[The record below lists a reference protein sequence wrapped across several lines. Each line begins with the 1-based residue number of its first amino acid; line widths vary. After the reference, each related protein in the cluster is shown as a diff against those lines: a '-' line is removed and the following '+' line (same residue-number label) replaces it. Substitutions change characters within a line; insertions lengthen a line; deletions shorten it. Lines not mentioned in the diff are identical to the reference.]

1 MDLHRE
7 EALGKT
13 YDLALIQRLWR
24 YVRPYRAQFFVALL
38 CLPVTSVFLLA
49 QPYLLKVAVDRYM
62 TQNDPGGLAMTG
74 LLFGGALIGEFLF
87 FYIQFNA
94 TMSMAQ
100 KSLADLRRDLFAHL
114 QELPARFFERNPV
127 GRLVTRLTTDVD
139 AINEAFSAGTLTI
152 FMDVLTTLGII
163 TIMLLLDFYL
173 ALVTLTLLP
182 PLLIALNFFRVRTRK
197 NYRTIR
203 ERLARINAFL
213 QETISG
219 VMVVHLFAQEK
230 RLFAEFEQRNR
241 DHRDANN
248 ISNIY
253 EATLFS
259 TVEATSSISI
269 ALMLWYGASQ
279 VGIGQVGTGQV
290 GTDLVAL
297 GTLVAFVDYVQKLF
311 VPIREFSTKYTTLQ
325 SALTAVERV
334 FQLLDTPT
342 TITSP
347 DVPQQPAQIRGQIIF
362 EHVWFAY
369 NDEDWVLRD
378 VSFTLEPG
386 EKIAL
391 VGATGAGKTTISKLL
406 NRFYDIQKGRIL
418 IDGVEV
424 RDWDLAVLRRQI
436 GIVLQDVFMFV
447 GDIATNI
454 SLGASEISQQAIE
467 QAAQAVNADHFIRQ
481 LPHGYAEELYER
493 GSNLSAGQRQLLS
506 FARALAYDPAILV
519 MDEATSSVDPETEVL
534 IQDAL
539 ATLMQG
545 RTTLVVAH
553 RFSTIQNVDRILVMH
568 KGQLRESGTHQEL
581 MAQHGI
587 YWRLYQL
594 QYEDTGDAS
603 DGLHARQ
610 SESPESPE
618 SPESRLNASSASPRT
633 EL

>member
-62 TQNDPGGLAMTG
+62 TQNDPGGLATTG

-182 PLLIALNFFRVRTRK
+182 PLLIALNFFRVRTRR

-248 ISNIY
+248 ISNVY

-342 TITSP
+342 TITTP

-594 QYEDTGDAS
+594 QYEDTGDGS
-603 DGLHARQ
+603 DGLHAHQ

>member
-13 YDLALIQRLWR
+13 YDLALIRRLWR

-38 CLPVTSVFLLA
+38 CLPVTSGFLLA

-62 TQNDPGGLAMTG
+62 THNDPGGLAMTG

-94 TMSMAQ
+94 TMSVAQ

-182 PLLIALNFFRVRTRK
+182 PLLIALNFFRVRTRR

-230 RLFAEFEQRNR
+230 KLFAEFEQRNR

-325 SALTAVERV
+325 SALTAIERV

-342 TITSP
+342 TITTP
-347 DVPQQPAQIRGQIIF
+347 DVPQQPPQIRGQIIF

-369 NDEDWVLRD
+369 NDADWVLRD

-391 VGATGAGKTTISKLL
+391 VGATGG
-406 NRFYDIQKGRIL
+406 G
-418 IDGVEV
+418 
-424 RDWDLAVLRRQI
+424 
-436 GIVLQDVFMFV
+436 QD
-447 GDIATNI
+447 DN
-454 SLGASEISQQAIE
+454 
-467 QAAQAVNADHFIRQ
+467 
-481 LPHGYAEELYER
+481 
-493 GSNLSAGQRQLLS
+493 
-506 FARALAYDPAILV
+506 
-519 MDEATSSVDPETEVL
+519 
-534 IQDAL
+534 
-539 ATLMQG
+539 
-545 RTTLVVAH
+545 
-553 RFSTIQNVDRILVMH
+553 
-568 KGQLRESGTHQEL
+568 
-581 MAQHGI
+581 
-587 YWRLYQL
+587 
-594 QYEDTGDAS
+594 
-603 DGLHARQ
+603 
-610 SESPESPE
+610 
-618 SPESRLNASSASPRT
+618 
-633 EL
+633 

>member
-581 MAQHGI
+581 MARHGI

>member
-13 YDLALIQRLWR
+13 YDLALIRRLWR

-38 CLPVTSVFLLA
+38 CLPVTSCFLLA

-334 FQLLDTPT
+334 FQLLDTPP

-378 VSFTLEPG
+378 VSFALEPG

-424 RDWDLAVLRRQI
+424 RDWDLTVLRRQI

-594 QYEDTGDAS
+594 QYEDTGDGS